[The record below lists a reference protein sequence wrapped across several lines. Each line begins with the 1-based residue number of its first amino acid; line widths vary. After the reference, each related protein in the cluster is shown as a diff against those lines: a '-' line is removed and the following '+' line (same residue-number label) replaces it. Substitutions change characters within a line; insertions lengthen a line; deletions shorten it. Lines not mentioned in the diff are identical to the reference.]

1 MKFLPAN
8 YVVALL
14 VCVVASAWHSVQTVG
29 EDNRLSLRERETSGM
44 YGSPSPPPI
53 TAVAIDE
60 GNSWVIEGSQAGL
73 SVRSGR
79 DLSMVRVLPTQL
91 EHIHD
96 IALSPD
102 RTMLAVAG
110 GTPAESGAVEL
121 YRWPAGELWK
131 QLEPQEDLIYSV
143 AWRNDSKMF
152 AAASADKTV
161 KTYLLENAQ
170 CAQVLE
176 GHSRPVLAVEFL
188 PDDLGMVTAGVDESL
203 RLWESSSTAAAPA
216 VLKRTFTN
224 HTRQVV
230 DLALRPAHHD
240 VPPVIAS
247 IGEDATVRL
256 WQPTI
261 GRMMRFAKLSSPA
274 QAVCWTHDGQ
284 SLGVACTDGKVR
296 IINPDTVE
304 VTAELEAVQ
313 GTAYCIAVDT
323 SGMFV
328 VGGAGGQLKRLSNH

>member
-1 MKFLPAN
+1 MKFPSALQAAALTTC
-8 YVVALL
+8 VATLT
-14 VCVVASAWHSVQTVG
+14 WHSIPAATADFPAK
-29 EDNRLSLRERETSGM
+29 EATSK
-44 YGSPSPPPI
+44 PPPI

-60 GNSWVIEGSQAGL
+60 GNGWVIEGSQAGL
-73 SVRSGR
+73 IVRSWP
-79 DLSMVRVLPTQL
+79 DLVKNKVLPTQL

-102 RTMLAVAG
+102 GMTLAVGG

-121 YRWPAGELWK
+121 YLWPTGELSNR
-131 QLEPQEDLIYSV
+131 LEPHEDVVYSV
-143 AWRNDSKMF
+143 AWRNDAKLF
-152 AAASADKTV
+152 ATGSADKTV
-161 KTYLLENAQ
+161 KTFSLVNVQ

-188 PDDLGMVTAGVDESL
+188 PGELGIVTAGVDESL
-203 RLWESSSTAAAPA
+203 RLWECSLAASVPA

-230 DLALRPAHHD
+230 DLALRPAHQAA
-240 VPPVIAS
+240 PPVIAS

-284 SLGVACTDGKVR
+284 SLAVVCQDGRVR
-296 IINPDTVE
+296 MINPDTVE
-304 VTAELEAVQ
+304 VTVELDAVQ

-323 SGMFV
+323 SGMLV
-328 VGGAGGQLKRLSNH
+328 VGGVDGQLKRLSAH

>member
-1 MKFLPAN
+1 MKFLSAFYAAALTTCVATLTWHGIQPA
-8 YVVALL
+8 AADSPAKEA
-14 VCVVASAWHSVQTVG
+14 ASILPA
-29 EDNRLSLRERETSGM
+29 
-44 YGSPSPPPI
+44 I
-53 TAVAIDE
+53 TAVALDE
-60 GNSWVIEGSQAGL
+60 RNGWVIEGSQAGL
-73 SVRSGR
+73 IVRSWP
-79 DLSMVRVLPTQL
+79 DLVKNRVLPTQL

-102 RTMLAVAG
+102 GTTLAVGG

-121 YRWPAGELWK
+121 YLWPAGELSK
-131 QLEPQEDLIYSV
+131 RLEPHEDLVYSV
-143 AWRNDSKMF
+143 AWRNDAKLF
-152 AAASADKTV
+152 ATGSADKTV
-161 KTYLLENAQ
+161 KTFSPINVQ

-188 PDDLGMVTAGVDESL
+188 PDDLGIVTAGVDESL
-203 RLWESSSTAAAPA
+203 RLWECSLAASVPA

-230 DLALRPAHHD
+230 DLALRPAHQD
-240 VPPVIAS
+240 APPVIAS

-261 GRMMRFAKLSSPA
+261 GRMMRFAKLYSPA

-284 SLGVACTDGKVR
+284 SLVVACRDGKVR

-304 VTAELEAVQ
+304 VTDELDAVQ

-323 SGMFV
+323 SGTFV
-328 VGGAGGQLKRLSNH
+328 VGGAGGQLKWLSNH